1 MGRFRRGAFWGML
14 AAAGIVAASASNC
27 AAPTQIIVEVR
38 AEPVLCS
45 GANAIR
51 QTGIAVTT
59 PDRIDDEPLEIFE
72 EGGNCDGDTIGRLTI
87 TPSGDKD
94 AEVGIR
100 IVAGVTK
107 EAHQCQ
113 GPKWDGC
120 ILARRTA
127 RFRPNETFVLTVYLS
142 ADCIGKGCGEKE
154 CDRGACVERE
164 DIPPDGGRPEPKE
177 DAGETPGSSDAS
189 DDAPVVEAGA
199 DACTVCTGKGLSCS
213 AGSCTIDCDEVNCR
227 YKTLCADG
235 LDCTFKCDRLASCV
249 ELKCATSGTCT
260 FDCTGQAGG
269 THCADLHCAAG
280 ACDVTC
286 ADDPLACNG
295 VLVEGAIND
304 IKCLGNDKVTCDDVH
319 CRGRVCKR
327 TCGPNGVACG
337 PTASCDGGCADF
349 QYAPP
354 PNVEDAGA
362 DAEAGE

>member
-1 MGRFRRGAFWGML
+1 MGRFRTGVFWGML
-14 AAAGIVAASASNC
+14 AGTGIIAGSASNC

-38 AEPVLCS
+38 AESVLCS

-127 RFRPNETFVLTVYLS
+127 RFRPNNTFVLTVYLS

-164 DIPPDGGRPEPKE
+164 DIPPDGGLPQPKE
-177 DAGETPGSSDAS
+177 DAQSPGSSDAS

-199 DACTVCTGKGLSCS
+199 DACTVCTGIGLSCS
-213 AGSCTIDCDEVNCR
+213 AGSCTIDCDEISCR
-227 YKTLCADG
+227 YKTLCTNG
-235 LDCTFKCDRLASCV
+235 LDCTFKCNRAGSC
-249 ELKCATSGTCT
+249 EALKCATSGTCT
-260 FDCTGQAGG
+260 FDCSGDACSDIQ
-269 THCADLHCAAG
+269 CAA
-280 ACDVTC
+280 AVCNVTC
-286 ADDPLACNG
+286 ADAPLACNG
-295 VLVEGAIND
+295 VLVEGTTND
-304 IKCLGNDKVTCDDVH
+304 IKCLGNDKVTCDNVH
-319 CRGRVCKR
+319 CRGPRCTR
-327 TCGPNGVACG
+327 TCGRNGVACG
-337 PTASCDGGCADF
+337 PSASCDGGCAGF

-354 PNVEDAGA
+354 PNKDAGA
-362 DAEAGE
+362 DTDAGE